1 MTKIMMK
8 SNSTK
13 EIATG
18 APNDTLHQNNA
29 HPQKS
34 PIDCDGVLLTNAQCH
49 MVPISISRCRE
60 C

>member
-1 MTKIMMK
+1 MK

-29 HPQKS
+29 HPKNS
-34 PIDCDGVLLTNAQCH
+34 PIDCWWGAADPCTMSHGTYIQIK
-49 MVPISISRCRE
+49 M
-60 C
+60 